1 MTKEAYYFSH
11 DANARNDVKIVKLRR
26 VLGLEGYAIYFC
38 LIEILR
44 EQKDHRLPLN
54 SVSDIAFDL
63 RTSEE
68 KINGVISGFDLFLIE
83 ADKFFS
89 ARLLRSMGEYNNKK
103 LKLSESGKK
112 GNEIRWGQQ
121 TLLLPQSGGDGEA
134 IALKEIKE
142 KGKYILFDNFWG
154 IYGYKVS
161 KSDAEKAW
169 NKLKDEQKFEC
180 IAKLPKWLEH
190 QKSNKKFMPYPATFI
205 NQKRWEDELED
216 FTDVEEVV
224 DTTKYAN
231 PYDSL
236 SSSI

>member
-44 EQKDHRLPLN
+44 EQKDHKLPLA

-83 ADKFFS
+83 ENKFFS
-89 ARLLRSMGEYNNKK
+89 ARLLRSMGSYNEKR

-142 KGKYILFDNFWG
+142 KEKYILFDNFWG

-161 KSDAEKAW
+161 RQESEKAW
-169 NKLKDEQKFEC
+169 NKLSEEEKLDC
-180 IAKLPKWLEH
+180 IAKLPKWLDH
-190 QKSNKKFMPYPATFI
+190 QDKNKKFKPYPSTFL
-205 NQKRWEDELED
+205 NQKRWQDELEH
-216 FTDVEEVV
+216 FVEAEIVEE
-224 DTTKYAN
+224 KIFYKN
-231 PYDSL
+231 PYDEL
-236 SSSI
+236 NPH

>member
-112 GNEIRWGQQ
+112 GNEIRWSQQ

-142 KGKYILFDNFWG
+142 KEKYILFDNFWG

-216 FTDVEEVV
+216 FTEAEEVV
-224 DTTKYAN
+224 DTTEYKN